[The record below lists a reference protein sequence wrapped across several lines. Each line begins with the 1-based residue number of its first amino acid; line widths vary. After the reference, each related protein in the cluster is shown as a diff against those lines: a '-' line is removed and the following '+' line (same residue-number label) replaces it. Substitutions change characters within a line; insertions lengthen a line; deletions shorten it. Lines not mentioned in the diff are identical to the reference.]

1 MGSFGACSIP
11 NYLTCPLKY
20 CYILRNFELTGSQN
34 PISTIIR
41 RLFKIGVLYIL
52 HMHNNLLLGYFRHF
66 YSKCD
71 YNIASC
77 NIPNFPIFQFYHLF
91 FCHFPFPLILVL
103 FCVSASLSQIL
114 ELLERESIKWT
125 EEGSG
130 QIIVIRVD
138 KINPKRLSF
147 AKKATLPS

>member
-1 MGSFGACSIP
+1 M
-11 NYLTCPLKY
+11 
-20 CYILRNFELTGSQN
+20 
-34 PISTIIR
+34 
-41 RLFKIGVLYIL
+41 
-52 HMHNNLLLGYFRHF
+52 
-66 YSKCD
+66 
-71 YNIASC
+71 
-77 NIPNFPIFQFYHLF
+77 
-91 FCHFPFPLILVL
+91 
-103 FCVSASLSQIL
+103 SASLSQIL